1 MMKVLGANVIGDP
14 VFFFPTFYTMREVA
28 STGTVSMDCVRNG
41 LAKYSANYWNDWVNS
56 WSIWIPGY
64 CVKSVLLLLIRALLL
79 LWRSE
84 VPVLLTQR
92 RCLFGRCSFRF
103 VPVHMR
109 MPFVAT
115 LSFGYVCLLS
125 FTRGELDAECDAD
138 PKSDSASV

>member
-1 MMKVLGANVIGDP
+1 LLSLLARLYNKVFERVFPGRGIKAVVMKVLGANVIGDP

-79 LWRSE
+79 WWRSE
-84 VPVLLTQR
+84 VPV
-92 RCLFGRCSFRF
+92 C
-103 VPVHMR
+103 
-109 MPFVAT
+109 
-115 LSFGYVCLLS
+115 
-125 FTRGELDAECDAD
+125 
-138 PKSDSASV
+138 